1 MATVG
6 AINLMINANAS
17 GVTRGVATAR
27 GALLSLQNVVPV
39 VTGLMAGLTSE
50 IMQNVNAY
58 AVQEASLSKLEVLLG
73 SQGAAVQKF
82 AQIQQLAAASPL
94 GVGDMMQASST
105 LLGFGMNAER
115 LLPTLKM
122 LSDVS
127 LGNADRFQSLSL
139 AMAQVTA
146 AGRLQGQDLLQLV
159 NAGFNPLQVISE
171 NTGMSMLELKKRME
185 DGQISVK
192 MVEEA
197 FRLATSE
204 GGRFENGTTRM
215 ADTVSGSMAKLSD
228 ATDRLRASWGEMIAP
243 EVKSTFNWMSQ
254 KMEEM
259 TIGARYLTNMRN
271 GQDSIAAAFNAAA
284 GSTAMKTVDEEVK
297 KTQEVSKVLTDEIKK
312 ADAAKSSKE
321 AIDSI
326 RKQRQEA
333 EQLADTYGRQAD
345 AVREQLDPM
354 LRLQREMRGIYSLVG
369 VGALDSATA
378 QRAIGKM
385 TSDAASSAAI
395 GFAPTL
401 RSGSGEAAK
410 AMAQKQLDKQNE
422 QLKAQEEARISQQ
435 AMLDLM
441 KDSNKLLGKLQ
452 TIGLLN

>member
-171 NTGMSMLELKKRME
+171 NTDRK
-185 DGQISVK
+185 SV
-192 MVEEA
+192 V
-197 FRLATSE
+197 
-204 GGRFENGTTRM
+204 
-215 ADTVSGSMAKLSD
+215 
-228 ATDRLRASWGEMIAP
+228 
-243 EVKSTFNWMSQ
+243 
-254 KMEEM
+254 
-259 TIGARYLTNMRN
+259 
-271 GQDSIAAAFNAAA
+271 
-284 GSTAMKTVDEEVK
+284 
-297 KTQEVSKVLTDEIKK
+297 
-312 ADAAKSSKE
+312 
-321 AIDSI
+321 
-326 RKQRQEA
+326 
-333 EQLADTYGRQAD
+333 
-345 AVREQLDPM
+345 
-354 LRLQREMRGIYSLVG
+354 
-369 VGALDSATA
+369 
-378 QRAIGKM
+378 
-385 TSDAASSAAI
+385 
-395 GFAPTL
+395 
-401 RSGSGEAAK
+401 
-410 AMAQKQLDKQNE
+410 
-422 QLKAQEEARISQQ
+422 
-435 AMLDLM
+435 
-441 KDSNKLLGKLQ
+441 
-452 TIGLLN
+452 